1 MKITG
6 MMHSNNAVFGNMA
19 NFVPFLRLDLLS
31 MIEGSAQDFKL
42 IMDFIPAY
50 LPHCARIYNIMG
62 GISLGGHTA
71 WRIASLAPGRF
82 HGFAMIVGSPNLT
95 SLLLS
100 RLGIQSDLSNIDT
113 IDYKKLNELM
123 NPQQRRMWPQTLDKL
138 IRDGDQVVTKS
149 FPTDVPILLC
159 NGKYDKLVPAKYTEE
174 WVARRKD
181 SKNIKLFVQD
191 NTGHSCTKE
200 MVSLLA
206 VWLGDMFQLPGSPA
220 RL

>member
-1 MKITG
+1 
-6 MMHSNNAVFGNMA
+6 
-19 NFVPFLRLDLLS
+19 

-50 LPHCARIYNIMG
+50 LPKCARIYNIMG

-71 WRIASLAPGRF
+71 WRIASLAPDRF
-82 HGFAMIVGSPNLT
+82 HGFAMVVGSPNLT
-95 SLLLS
+95 SLLLT
-100 RLGIQSDLSNIDT
+100 RLGIQTDLSDIDT
-113 IDYKKLNELM
+113 KDYEKLFRLM
-123 NPQQRRMWPQTLDKL
+123 NVQQRRMWPRTLDKL
-138 IRDGDQVVTKS
+138 VRDGDRVVTES
-149 FPTDVPILLC
+149 FPPDVPILLC

-174 WVARRKD
+174 WVARRKH

-200 MVSLLA
+200 MVALLA
-206 VWLGDMFQLPGSPA
+206 VWLGDMFQLHDNSA

>member
-1 MKITG
+1 
-6 MMHSNNAVFGNMA
+6 
-19 NFVPFLRLDLLS
+19 
-31 MIEGSAQDFKL
+31 
-42 IMDFIPAY
+42 MDFIPAY

-71 WRIASLAPGRF
+71 WRIAALTPGRF
-82 HGFAMIVGSPNLT
+82 HGFAIIVGSPNLT

-100 RLGIQSDLSNIDT
+100 RLGIQTDLCDIDT
-113 IDYKKLNELM
+113 LEFKKLYELM
-123 NPQQRRMWPQTLDKL
+123 NPQQRRMWPHTLDKL
-138 IRDGDQVVTKS
+138 IRDRDQVVTKS

-174 WVARRKD
+174 WVAKRKH

-200 MVSLLA
+200 MVAMLA
-206 VWLGDMFQLPGSPA
+206 VWLSDMFSLQDGSA
-220 RL
+220 RFWRRAVRFNGKGKDTIITAKSMNPSWR